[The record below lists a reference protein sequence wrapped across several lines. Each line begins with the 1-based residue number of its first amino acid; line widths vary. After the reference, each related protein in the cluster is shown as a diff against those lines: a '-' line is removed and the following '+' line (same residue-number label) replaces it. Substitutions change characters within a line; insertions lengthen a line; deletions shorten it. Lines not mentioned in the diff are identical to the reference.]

1 MWRYLGFLVSL
12 SLFLSKPLYAN
23 TSLEQNYL
31 QRFQNYL
38 AWSQNLPNSPSPAFI
53 AFIEGKG
60 PLSRR
65 LRERWLYKLYQQH
78 QWEVYQRYYQTSQDD
93 NLRCFYAMT
102 YEKTGQHSK
111 AMQLAA
117 PIWLSPHSLSPGC
130 NQLTNLLTHDASFS
144 AALIDKRLALALE
157 NRNIGLAYYLLTL
170 YKPAKL
176 TEKKRLLDVHQRPER
191 VAYLGRGS
199 VYGQIV
205 LYGLKRLAS
214 RNMPKA
220 IQLFRQNPIRSTM
233 SLPEQQAFIGYVS
246 LYKAMRNESDT
257 VFWFGQ
263 LQPRFYSDPVLE
275 WQIRYALKRQSW
287 GRVAHLIPF
296 LKDKNNACWQYWLA
310 RAFEA
315 QGQTDKARALYAKLA
330 NQRQYY
336 GFLAS
341 NRLKRMPAFHLEA
354 PIYQASLIKTYAPIL
369 NQVRNL
375 YFTHRKSDASKML
388 TDFISEL
395 PRTQKATV
403 LQWTSKELQWHDK
416 ALALSNTDELSN
428 QLHLRFPVLYERVI
442 NTLSKQYHVPKPF
455 IYAIIRQESL
465 FREDVVSS
473 VGARGL
479 MQIMPATA
487 KHISRTS
494 RIPYRHQ
501 DELFHWHRN
510 IPLGVAYLS
519 QLSKRFTAHPILV
532 AAAYNAGPRQANNW
546 VRNQPRA
553 SMDIWVET
561 LPWPETRN
569 YIKNVIAFYAV
580 YQYRLKE
587 RVDMTKLMRT
597 I

>member
-1 MWRYLGFLVSL
+1 MWRSLCLAVGLSACLNGFLH
-12 SLFLSKPLYAN
+12 AN
-23 TSLEQNYL
+23 ASPEQTYL
-31 QRFQNYL
+31 KRFQHYL
-38 AWSQNLPNSPSPAFI
+38 AWSQNLPTSPTPAFI
-53 AFIEGKG
+53 ALIQGKG

-78 QWEVYQRYYQTSQDD
+78 QWDVYQRYYQTSQDD

-102 YEKTGQHSK
+102 FEKMGQHSK

-117 PIWLSPHSLSPGC
+117 PIWLTPHSLPPGC
-130 NQLTNLLTHDASFS
+130 NQLTSLLIHDASFS
-144 AALIDKRLALALE
+144 TDLINKRLALALD
-157 NRNIGLAYYLLTL
+157 NRNIGLAYYMLTL

-176 TEKKRLLDVHQRPER
+176 AEKKRLLDVHQRPER
-191 VAYLGRGS
+191 VANLGRGS
-199 VYGQIV
+199 VNGQIA

-214 RNMPKA
+214 RNMTQA
-220 IQLFRQNPIRSTM
+220 TRLFRQNRIRSIM
-233 SLPEQQAFIGYVS
+233 SLPEQQSFIAYVS

-263 LQPRFYSDPVLE
+263 LQTRFYTDPVLE

-287 GRVAHLIPF
+287 GRVAHLIPH
-296 LKDKNNACWQYWLA
+296 LKDKDNACWQYWLA
-310 RAFEA
+310 RAYEA
-315 QGQTDKARALYAKLA
+315 QDQKDKARALYTKLA

-341 NRLKRMPAFHLEA
+341 YRLHRMPAFHPEA

-369 NQVRNL
+369 NQVRSL
-375 YFTHRKSDASKML
+375 YFAHRKSDASKML
-388 TDFISEL
+388 TDFISEM
-395 PRTQKATV
+395 PRSQKATI
-403 LQWTSKELQWHDK
+403 LQWASKDLQWHDK

-428 QLHLRFPVLYERVI
+428 QLHLRFPVLYERAI
-442 NTLSKQYHVPKPF
+442 NSLSKQYHVPKPF

-501 DELFHWHRN
+501 DELFHWHKN

-519 QLSKRFTAHPILV
+519 QLSRRFTAHPVLV

-546 VRNQPRA
+546 VHNHPKN

-587 RVDMTKLMRT
+587 HVNMSQLLRT